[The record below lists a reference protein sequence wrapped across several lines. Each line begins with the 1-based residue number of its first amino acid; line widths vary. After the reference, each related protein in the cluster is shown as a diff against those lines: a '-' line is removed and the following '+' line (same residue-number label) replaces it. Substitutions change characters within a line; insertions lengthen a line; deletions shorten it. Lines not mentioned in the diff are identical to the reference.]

1 LLDDPWFND
10 NPEYKHCLDDM
21 RYVRAKEAP
30 SILQMNTI
38 LGNALQEIIIN
49 GSDIQDTL
57 DAANSEYDA
66 VLNN

>member
-1 LLDDPWFND
+1 
-10 NPEYKHCLDDM
+10 M